1 MSTYHADPHDHA
13 HPDASNDDANR
24 GSSPVP
30 DQWIP
35 WVVMTMA
42 AALIVMGFL
51 ILKSFAP

>member
-1 MSTYHADPHDHA
+1 MSTYPAELHDHVDEA
-13 HPDASNDDANR
+13 EDPTR

-35 WVVMTMA
+35 WVVMAMA